1 MDVETVK
8 INDLISPNYNPRHIT
23 PEAMESLKQSIN
35 EFGYIDPIIVNRV
48 NNHIVGGNQ
57 RYECLKALGYN
68 EIDVIFI
75 EEHDLNREKAI
86 NIRLN
91 NSSGDW
97 DVGKLDSIFQELE
110 VTGFDLTLTGFATE
124 NLQPFET
131 ETGTEIPVSE
141 TIAPDLNTGLKPLPS
156 AGQPETTPEYTEPE
170 HEIKEDDYK
179 QDDIKVHVAKGDL
192 YQLGNHYLFCGDATS
207 ENDLEILLN
216 AERERAVIDLV
227 FTDPPYGMKKEKD
240 GVMNDNLNYNDLL
253 EFNKKW
259 IPLTFKALKSNG
271 SWYCW
276 GIDQPLM
283 DIYAFILKPMISNKE
298 IAFRNLII
306 WDKGNGQGQMS
317 PEFRMYPIADEKC
330 LFVMVGSESCQ
341 GFTVNQDDYSDNMDT
356 VRVYLEKE
364 INKLH
369 NIGLNDK
376 TIANALGYKDGRT
389 VNHWYSKSQFA
400 LPTRENYEALRK
412 YGQKILKQDYDFLKQ
427 DYDELKQDF
436 YSNRSYFNNTH
447 DNMNNVWH
455 FNRTSNTERAEAG
468 GHATPKPIAICTR
481 AILSSSRTNENV
493 LDIFGGSGSTLIAC
507 EETDRNCYMMELD
520 PYYCQVIINRWE
532 EYTGRKA
539 EKLPL

>member
-131 ETGTEIPVSE
+131 ETNIDNGIPVSE

-216 AERERAVIDLV
+216 AER
-227 FTDPPYGMKKEKD
+227 
-240 GVMNDNLNYNDLL
+240 
-253 EFNKKW
+253 
-259 IPLTFKALKSNG
+259 
-271 SWYCW
+271 
-276 GIDQPLM
+276 
-283 DIYAFILKPMISNKE
+283 
-298 IAFRNLII
+298 
-306 WDKGNGQGQMS
+306 
-317 PEFRMYPIADEKC
+317 
-330 LFVMVGSESCQ
+330 
-341 GFTVNQDDYSDNMDT
+341 
-356 VRVYLEKE
+356 
-364 INKLH
+364 
-369 NIGLNDK
+369 
-376 TIANALGYKDGRT
+376 
-389 VNHWYSKSQFA
+389 
-400 LPTRENYEALRK
+400 
-412 YGQKILKQDYDFLKQ
+412 
-427 DYDELKQDF
+427 
-436 YSNRSYFNNTH
+436 
-447 DNMNNVWH
+447 
-455 FNRTSNTERAEAG
+455 
-468 GHATPKPIAICTR
+468 
-481 AILSSSRTNENV
+481 
-493 LDIFGGSGSTLIAC
+493 
-507 EETDRNCYMMELD
+507 
-520 PYYCQVIINRWE
+520 
-532 EYTGRKA
+532 
-539 EKLPL
+539 